1 MRLAIV
7 VSILS
12 IAVFSQASPPAG
24 GPAQVL
30 FDINRTPGPERD
42 SRPQSFAAFDGF
54 TLFTARTPATG
65 RELWRTDGTEAGTFL
80 LMDIYPAIASGV
92 LDFPPARVGNRAY
105 FAAADPVH
113 STELWTTDGSQAGT
127 RLVKDIAPGRMAG
140 LQASPSTPLE
150 SASAGGLFFFLAN
163 DGAHGLE
170 LWRSDGTDAGTFL
183 LKDVCPGTCTPYSA
197 FPHFQ
202 KLEARAIGDTLFFV
216 ANNDLWKTDGSSAGT
231 VLVTDPVGPVSS
243 LLGVASDLLLFVA
256 DDGSSGQ
263 EVWRSDGTEGGTY
276 FLLDINSGASGSFPH
291 SAVSFEGN
299 LYFVAYDGF
308 AFRLWKTDGTFA
320 DLVAELA
327 GGTVGVFGGKLYFAG
342 FDQVH
347 GSELWVTDG
356 TIAGSRLVEEV
367 LPGPNGYFPLS
378 GFTFAGD
385 TLYFVGGV
393 GDIWRTDGTEAGTAP
408 VGGDAITFSPSRMR
422 AAGSRLYFERQ
433 DAAHGFEPWV
443 TDGTATGTTLLSDI
457 RPGTSSSVSNT
468 PPGTIGARVL
478 FSADDAVHGVELWA
492 TDGTPAGTDL
502 VADVNPLQRTATS
515 NAVFGSRLGRQLLVF
530 ASDGI
535 HGMEPWITDGTEA
548 GTRLLADV
556 APGLATS
563 TFGGSATWRGQIY
576 FPADDVTHG
585 REMWVTDGTAAGTRL
600 VADVAPGSASLGLGL
615 ITPLDSALVFVAHDD
630 DHGDELWTSDG
641 TGAGTRMLKD
651 INEGPSGSFPL
662 DVPSCWSSR
671 TRPRS
676 STTTARRSGRSTS
689 RSRCPASSACATSCG
704 CPTSAVRR

>member
-1 MRLAIV
+1 
-7 VSILS
+7 
-12 IAVFSQASPPAG
+12 
-24 GPAQVL
+24 
-30 FDINRTPGPERD
+30 
-42 SRPQSFAAFDGF
+42 
-54 TLFTARTPATG
+54 
-65 RELWRTDGTEAGTFL
+65 
-80 LMDIYPAIASGV
+80 
-92 LDFPPARVGNRAY
+92 
-105 FAAADPVH
+105 
-113 STELWTTDGSQAGT
+113 
-127 RLVKDIAPGRMAG
+127 
-140 LQASPSTPLE
+140 
-150 SASAGGLFFFLAN
+150 
-163 DGAHGLE
+163 
-170 LWRSDGTDAGTFL
+170 
-183 LKDVCPGTCTPYSA
+183 
-197 FPHFQ
+197 
-202 KLEARAIGDTLFFV
+202 
-216 ANNDLWKTDGSSAGT
+216 
-231 VLVTDPVGPVSS
+231 
-243 LLGVASDLLLFVA
+243 
-256 DDGSSGQ
+256 
-263 EVWRSDGTEGGTY
+263 
-276 FLLDINSGASGSFPH
+276 
-291 SAVSFEGN
+291 
-299 LYFVAYDGF
+299 
-308 AFRLWKTDGTFA
+308 
-320 DLVAELA
+320 
-327 GGTVGVFGGKLYFAG
+327 
-342 FDQVH
+342 
-347 GSELWVTDG
+347 
-356 TIAGSRLVEEV
+356 V

-385 TLYFVGGV
+385 TLYVVGGV

-433 DAAHGFEPWV
+433 DAVHGFEPWV

-615 ITPLDSALVFVAHDD
+615 ITPLDS
-630 DHGDELWTSDG
+630 
-641 TGAGTRMLKD
+641 
-651 INEGPSGSFPL
+651 
-662 DVPSCWSSR
+662 
-671 TRPRS
+671 
-676 STTTARRSGRSTS
+676 
-689 RSRCPASSACATSCG
+689 
-704 CPTSAVRR
+704 